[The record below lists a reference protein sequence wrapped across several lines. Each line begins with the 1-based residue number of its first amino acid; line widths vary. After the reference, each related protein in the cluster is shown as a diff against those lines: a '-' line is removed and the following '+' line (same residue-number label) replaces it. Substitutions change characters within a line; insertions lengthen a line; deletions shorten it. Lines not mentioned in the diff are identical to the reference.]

1 MPNNLETCSL
11 LVRLY
16 ADYKH
21 YVGDDIDYAEAVA
34 RAISALSKEDED
46 ET

>member
-1 MPNNLETCSL
+1 MPNNLEACSL

-16 ADYKH
+16 ADYQH
-21 YVGDDIDYAEAVA
+21 CMGADEYYVEAVA
-34 RAISALSKEDED
+34 RAIAALSKEDED